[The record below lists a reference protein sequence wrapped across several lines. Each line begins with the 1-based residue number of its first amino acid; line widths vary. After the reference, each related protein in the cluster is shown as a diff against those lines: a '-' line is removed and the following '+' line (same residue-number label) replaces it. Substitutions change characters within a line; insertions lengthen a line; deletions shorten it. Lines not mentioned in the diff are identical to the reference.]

1 MLRSVKYKGLILHRK
16 EKEQWSWQKKTQV
29 NVAHSSSETERY
41 INVVFSRVK
50 LALNARF
57 ILGPVVNGLGEIVN
71 SFLFEVKISRIK
83 RWVKEEFT

>member
-16 EKEQWSWQKKTQV
+16 EKEQWSWQKTQV

-71 SFLFEVKISRIK
+71 SFLFEVKISGSN
-83 RWVKEEFT
+83 VE